1 MIAAWAA
8 GRGMKVNQKKTAIL
22 CMSGAISF
30 TPEVRIRIEDD
41 EVRSG
46 DTLKLLGF
54 RFTRSPTVSHHV
66 EEIVQKA
73 QIEIVVSV

>member
-1 MIAAWAA
+1 
-8 GRGMKVNQKKTAIL
+8 
-22 CMSGAISF
+22 MSGAISF

-54 RFTRSPTVSHHV
+54 TFTRSPTVSHHV